1 MEFEAFLREAAPLLG
16 LQWRVFQRRGTK
28 RRIERRIIEAGESDL
43 GGYLRKVKE
52 DPEEQRH
59 LSQIL
64 TVTISRFF
72 RDRAVFE
79 MIETTVIPSLLE
91 KRGEKG
97 VRIWSIG
104 CASGEEPY
112 TLSLL
117 WKEKF
122 VERWPHL
129 RFAVKATDMGEGLL
143 QRAKEGRY
151 KRSSLA
157 EVPNDILEKYFKR
170 EGDSYILD
178 KAIRESVEFSRHDV
192 IREGPFSGMDMV
204 LCRNLAFTYFSKEC
218 QADVLQKIASSLKE
232 GGYLVIG
239 RDESV
244 PLTYPTLFTPVF
256 QEKKIYQKF
265 A

>member
-104 CASGEEPY
+104 CASSEEPY
-112 TLSLL
+112 SLCLL
-117 WKEKF
+117 WKERF
-122 VERWPHL
+122 HPSWPHVC
-129 RFAVKATDMGEGLL
+129 FPVKATDIDESLL
-143 QRAKEGRY
+143 PRAKAGVELR
-151 KRSSLA
+151 RSSPLFCHGCPA
-157 EVPNDILEKYFKR
+157 ACCGEVHYFTMT
-170 EGDSYILD
+170 
-178 KAIRESVEFSRHDV
+178 SVKTSDPKV
-192 IREGPFSGMDMV
+192 LSG
-204 LCRNLAFTYFSKEC
+204 FTCPHPLSLIVPSGLGSSSKGAVTLRG
-218 QADVLQKIASSLKE
+218 QTSSS
-232 GGYLVIG
+232 G
-239 RDESV
+239 
-244 PLTYPTLFTPVF
+244 
-256 QEKKIYQKF
+256 
-265 A
+265 